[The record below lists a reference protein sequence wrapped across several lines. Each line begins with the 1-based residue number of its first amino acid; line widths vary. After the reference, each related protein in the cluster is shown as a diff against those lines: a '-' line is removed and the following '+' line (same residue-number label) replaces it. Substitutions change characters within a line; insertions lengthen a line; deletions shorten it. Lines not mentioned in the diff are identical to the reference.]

1 MFERKP
7 VVLIILTALLFYSL
21 FSLASAREELGRLKV
36 TAEELREEYAELV
49 SVNAKLKAALE
60 NSGTPE
66 DMERLAREKLGL
78 VYPGEKV
85 FYFTHTD
92 RED

>member
-7 VVLIILTALLFYSL
+7 VVLIILIALFFYSL
-21 FSLASAREELGRLKV
+21 FSLASAREELERLNA
-36 TAEELREEYAELV
+36 TADGLREEYAELV
-49 SVNAKLKAALE
+49 SVKAELTAALE

-85 FYFTHTD
+85 FYFTH
-92 RED
+92 REE

>member
-7 VVLIILTALLFYSL
+7 VVLIILIALFFYSL
-21 FSLASAREELGRLKV
+21 FSLASAREELTKLRC
-36 TAEELREEYAELV
+36 TAEELREEYAQLV
-49 SVNAKLKAALE
+49 SDNAELEAALE

-85 FYFTHTD
+85 FYFIHTD
-92 RED
+92 REE